1 MLLQLYCRRVEKCLM
16 KKVVFITGTRADFGK
31 LKPLIRASLDRKE
44 LETHVYVSGM
54 HLLKT
59 YGNTYREILREDYP
73 NVRLQKNR
81 CDTPYMDLNLAR
93 LTEDLSA
100 YVREIQ
106 PDLIVVHGD
115 RIDAMAGAIVAML
128 NGIRLG
134 HVEGGEVTGTVDE
147 AIRHAISKMANVHF
161 VANSES
167 FLRLRQMG
175 EDERNIFVIGS
186 PDIDVMLS
194 DELPELDAVKQ
205 KYQIPFREYAV
216 LIHHPVT
223 SELDRLAG
231 DIQNIMRALEQSGDD
246 FIAIYP
252 NNDSG
257 TKQIL
262 SCYAQYQNSAHFR
275 FFPSL
280 PFEVFLTFLKNAKY
294 IVGNSS
300 CGVREACVYGV
311 PAIDIGTRQKNRYA
325 PELLP
330 NIQHVEADT
339 AEVLRAIAD
348 TSAYRVA
355 TSYFG
360 DGHSAERFG
369 QLLKEEKIWNTRV
382 QKCFLDAE
390 ETKRAIQVYHNE
402 VCF

>member
-1 MLLQLYCRRVEKCLM
+1 M
-16 KKVVFITGTRADFGK
+16 KRIVFITGTRADFGK
-31 LKPLIRASLDRKE
+31 LKPLIQSSLTGGEID
-44 LETHVYVSGM
+44 TYVYVSGM
-54 HLLKT
+54 HLLEA
-59 YGNTYREILREDYP
+59 YGGTYREILKENYP
-73 NVRLQKNR
+73 HVRLQKNR
-81 CDTPYMDLNLAR
+81 CDSPHMDVNLAR
-93 LTEDLSA
+93 LVEDLSEYA
-100 YVREIQ
+100 REIC
-106 PDLIVVHGD
+106 PDLIIVHGD

-147 AIRHAISKMANVHF
+147 AMRHAISKMANIHF
-161 VANSES
+161 VANNES

-194 DELPELDAVKQ
+194 DKLPTLTEVKE
-205 KYQIPFREYAV
+205 KYQISFMEYAV
-216 LIHHPVT
+216 LIYHPVT
-223 SELDRLAG
+223 SELDQLTE
-231 DIQNIMRALEQSGDD
+231 DIRNVMRALERSKDN
-246 FIAIYP
+246 FIVIYP

-257 TKQIL
+257 TDQIL
-262 SCYAQYQNSAHFR
+262 SCYAQYRDLPQFH

-280 PFEVFLTFLKNAKY
+280 PFEAFLTLLKNAQY
-294 IVGNSS
+294 IIGNSS

-311 PAIDIGTRQKNRYA
+311 PAIDIGTRQQNRYV

-330 NIQHVEADT
+330 NIQHVEADI
-339 AEVLRAIAD
+339 EQILRAIAN
-348 TSAYRVA
+348 TSDYHVA

-369 QLLKEEKIWNTRV
+369 QLLKEEQIWSTKV

-390 ETKRAIQVYHNE
+390 ETKRAIQIYHNE

>member
-1 MLLQLYCRRVEKCLM
+1 M
-16 KKVVFITGTRADFGK
+16 KKIVFVTGTRADFGK
-31 LKPLIRASLDRKE
+31 LKPLIQASLEEQGVD
-44 LETHVYVSGM
+44 TYVYVSGM
-54 HLLKT
+54 HLLEA
-59 YGNTYREILREDYP
+59 YGGTYREILKENYP
-73 NVRLQKNR
+73 NVRLQNNR
-81 CDTPYMDLNLAR
+81 CDTPYMDVNLAR
-93 LTEDLSA
+93 LVEDLSEYA
-100 YVREIQ
+100 REIR
-106 PDLIVVHGD
+106 PDLIIVHGD

-147 AIRHAISKMANVHF
+147 AIRHAISKMANIHF
-161 VANSES
+161 VANNES

-175 EDERNIFVIGS
+175 EDERNIFIIGS

-194 DELPELDAVKQ
+194 ENLPDLVEVKQ
-205 KYQIPFREYAV
+205 KYHIPFSAYAV

-223 SELDRLAG
+223 SELDRLAE
-231 DIQNIMRALEQSGDD
+231 DIQNIMEALERSGDD

-257 TKQIL
+257 TEQIL
-262 SCYAQYQNSAHFR
+262 SCYAQYRDSAHFR

-311 PAIDIGTRQKNRYA
+311 PAIDIGTRQQNRYV

-330 NIQHVEADT
+330 NIQHVDADT
-339 AEVLRAIAD
+339 EQILRAIEDA
-348 TSAYRVA
+348 SSYRVA

-360 DGHSAERFG
+360 DGRSAERFG
-369 QLLKEEKIWNTRV
+369 CLLKEERIWNTKV

-390 ETKRAIQVYHNE
+390 ETKRAIQIYHNE

>member
-1 MLLQLYCRRVEKCLM
+1 M

-31 LKPLIRASLDRKE
+31 LKPLIQVCLDIQE
-44 LETHVYVSGM
+44 LTSYVYVSGM
-54 HLLKT
+54 HLLET
-59 YGNTYREILREDYP
+59 YGRTYREILKENYP
-73 NVRLQKNR
+73 NIRLQKNR
-81 CDTPYMDLNLAR
+81 CDAPYMDINLAR
-93 LTEDLSA
+93 LVEDLST
-100 YVREIQ
+100 YIREIQ
-106 PDLIVVHGD
+106 PDLIIVHGD
-115 RIDAMAGAIVAML
+115 RIDAMAGGIVAML

-147 AIRHAISKMANVHF
+147 AIRHSISKMANIHF
-161 VANSES
+161 VANNES

-194 DELPELDAVKQ
+194 GDLPALAEVKRE
-205 KYQIPFREYAV
+205 YQIPFAEYAV

-223 SELDRLAG
+223 SELERLRE
-231 DIQNIMRALEQSGDD
+231 DIQNIMKAVERSRDN
-246 FIAIYP
+246 FIVVYP

-257 TKQIL
+257 TGQIL
-262 SCYAQYQNSAHFR
+262 SCYAQYQNLPQFR

-280 PFEVFLTFLKNAKY
+280 PFEVFLTLLKHARY
-294 IVGNSS
+294 IIGNSS
-300 CGVREACVYGV
+300 CGVREACVYGI
-311 PAIDIGTRQKNRYA
+311 PAIDIGTRQKNRYV
-325 PELLP
+325 PGLLP
-330 NIQHVEADT
+330 NIQHVEAD
-339 AEVLRAIAD
+339 VNQILQAIAD
-348 TSAYRVA
+348 ISAYRVA

-360 DGHSAERFG
+360 DGRSAKRFG
-369 QLLKEEKIWNTRV
+369 RLLKEDQIWNTTV

>member
-1 MLLQLYCRRVEKCLM
+1 M
-16 KKVVFITGTRADFGK
+16 KKIVFITGTRADFGK
-31 LKPLIRASLDRKE
+31 LKPLIQVSLKE
-44 LETHVYVSGM
+44 PGLDTYVYVSGM
-54 HLLKT
+54 HLLEA
-59 YGNTYREILREDYP
+59 YGGTYREILKENYP
-73 NVRLQKNR
+73 HVRLQNNR
-81 CDTPYMDLNLAR
+81 CDAPYMDVNLAR
-93 LTEDLSA
+93 LIEDLSE
-100 YVREIQ
+100 YTREIF
-106 PDLIVVHGD
+106 PDLVIVHGD

-147 AIRHAISKMANVHF
+147 AIRHAISKMANIHF
-161 VANSES
+161 VANNES
-167 FLRLRQMG
+167 FLRLQQMG
-175 EDERNIFVIGS
+175 EDERNIFIIGS
-186 PDIDVMLS
+186 PDIDVMRS
-194 DELPELDAVKQ
+194 KDLPDLAEIKQ
-205 KYQIPFREYAV
+205 KYHIPFAEYAV

-223 SELDRLAG
+223 SELDRLAE
-231 DIQNIMRALEQSGDD
+231 DIQNVMEALERSGDD

-257 TKQIL
+257 TEQIL
-262 SCYAQYQNSAHFR
+262 SCYARYQNSTHFR

-280 PFEVFLTFLKNAKY
+280 PFEAFLTFLKNAKY

-311 PAIDIGTRQKNRYA
+311 PAIDVGTRQQNRYV

-339 AEVLRAIAD
+339 QQVLRAIAD
-348 TSAYRVA
+348 AGTYHVA

-360 DGHSAERFG
+360 DGHSAEQFG
-369 QLLKEEKIWNTRV
+369 RLLKEERIWNTKV

-390 ETKRAIQVYHNE
+390 ETKRAIQIYHNE

>member
-1 MLLQLYCRRVEKCLM
+1 M
-16 KKVVFITGTRADFGK
+16 KKIVFITGTRADFGK
-31 LKPLIRASLDRKE
+31 LKPLIQASLEEQGVD
-44 LETHVYVSGM
+44 TYVYVSGM
-54 HLLKT
+54 HLLET
-59 YGNTYREILREDYP
+59 YGGTYREILKENYP
-73 NVRLQKNR
+73 NVRLQNNR
-81 CDTPYMDLNLAR
+81 CDTPYMDVNLAR
-93 LTEDLSA
+93 LVEDLSEYA
-100 YVREIQ
+100 REIR
-106 PDLIVVHGD
+106 PDLIIVHGD

-161 VANSES
+161 VANNES

-175 EDERNIFVIGS
+175 EDERSIFVIGS

-194 DELPELDAVKQ
+194 SQLPALAEVKRE
-205 KYQIPFREYAV
+205 YQIPFSEYAV

-223 SELDRLAG
+223 SELNRLG
-231 DIQNIMRALEQSGDD
+231 EDIRSVMGALERSGDN

-257 TKQIL
+257 TDQIL
-262 SCYAQYQNSAHFR
+262 SCYAQYRESAHFR
-275 FFPSL
+275 FFPSI
-280 PFEVFLTFLKNAKY
+280 PFEAFLTLLKNAKY

-311 PAIDIGTRQKNRYA
+311 PAIDVGTRQKNRYV

-330 NIQHVEADT
+330 NIQHVDADT
-339 AEVLRAIAD
+339 EQILRAIKD

-369 QLLKEEKIWNTRV
+369 GLLKEEQIWNTKV